1 MKREYKYL
9 IKYNFRGGI
18 GVLEWV
24 YSKPITSFAD
34 IKTIKDHIESKYNL
48 KNVGIENYTLVAKR
62 ENVRKFIK

>member
-34 IKTIKDHIESKYNL
+34 IEAIKYHIKSKYNL
-48 KNVGIENYTLVAKR
+48 NNVGIETYTLVAKR
-62 ENVRKFIK
+62 ENIRKFIK